1 MYKKLLLF
9 ILAITPIRVLA
20 DVEPHFMT
28 TVYEQ
33 DNNTVSAVFVGA
45 VSEAVTT
52 DCEDLMEVTN
62 GSAGNTYYIYSTIE
76 NAIKHSSI
84 GQMLADNGY
93 NISEEASEENSWDKI
108 VQLIITPSCKLNMAD
123 VVVMNWL
130 ANVDKTGTAR
140 AKPYYIRT
148 GGKVMELE
156 IFDGVTSVVEDER
169 IGLECYYDPTQ
180 KDYTPEI
187 YLRSAS
193 FMGTDLEK
201 VKLPSSITCIDDYAF
216 SYTKLKSINLLDCKE
231 LTDLGYGCFG
241 NCKYLETVYLPE
253 SLERIYGSLFFADK
267 AIKEIYITSK
277 NVLEEKSGSYEN
289 FAGCPNGEIFIRLS
303 LFNEYKNN
311 GPETIWHYSD
321 YFYPLIEKGKEWRT
335 FSFDKDLDFSTIKG
349 LYNEGNTLKAYYVS
363 AFNPKDLS
371 TTLTE
376 GGALISNTGVLLYGE
391 GGGAEGELYPI
402 HGTDKA
408 FDSNGTPLIGN
419 YLIAAVEGKNDIKQT
434 ENTYETNF
442 LLHDGEFHLCDANGG
457 SVDPYKA
464 YLHIPV
470 PLTAFTFTSSNSA
483 RLSLGTGNGNT
494 SSINVIGTDTTE
506 KTEAV
511 YTLQGVRMPD
521 NKSLSKGIYISNGK
535 KFIKK

>member
-20 DVEPHFMT
+20 DVEPYFMT
-28 TVYEQ
+28 TVY
-33 DNNTVSAVFVGA
+33 DKGNNTVSAVFVGA

-52 DCEDLMEVTN
+52 DCEDLMEVTS
-62 GSAGNTYYIYSTIE
+62 GDNTYYIYPTIE
-76 NAIKHSSI
+76 KAIKHSSI

-130 ANVDKTGTAR
+130 ANVDKTGTAL
-140 AKPYYIRT
+140 ATQNYTRT
-148 GGKVMELE
+148 GGKVMGLE

-169 IGLECYYDPTQ
+169 ICLESCYVPTQ

-187 YLRSAS
+187 YLRYGS
-193 FMGTDLEK
+193 FRNTDLEK

-216 SYTKLKSINLLDCKE
+216 SFTKLKSINLLDCKE
-231 LTDLGYGCFG
+231 LTDLGHGCFS
-241 NCKYLETVYLPE
+241 NCEYLETVYLPE
-253 SLERIYGSLFFADK
+253 SLERIYGALFYADT
-267 AIKEIYITSK
+267 AMKEIYVTSK
-277 NVLEEKSGSYEN
+277 NVLEEKSGNYDN
-289 FAGCPNGEIFIRLS
+289 FAGCQNGEIFIRLS

-311 GPETIWHYSD
+311 GPENIWCFSD
-321 YFYPLIEKGKEWRT
+321 SFYPLIEKGKEWRT

-408 FDSNGTPLIGN
+408 FDPNGTPPLIGN
-419 YLIAAVEGKNDIKQT
+419 YLIAAVEGKNDIRQT

-535 KFIKK
+535 KFIVK